1 MEVNGIEVRAGQVWR
16 IKSEEQ
22 CLASYAGLFGDM
34 AHYCGTDAKIES
46 VVEPIVVYF
55 EENGYRWDESCLDY
69 LVSDVPEASSSCVSS
84 DAVAIHTAFISPQQ
98 VARVNEL
105 WLLHTWA
112 ELSEEVVFQMVDDM
126 ASFLG
131 KAHRITRLTENGFEI
146 AHGGVGD
153 DKYVFPYECL
163 NYRIMHSPES
173 ASASTHDQTK
183 VRKLSCTYDVC
194 EETRDGMGRVSV
206 KLIVNYENGTYR
218 IASSARDGKFLFD
231 TAQHGNP
238 EIWET
243 ILEAIRTAARLGA
256 TEVVGDE
263 RENIRL

>member
-1 MEVNGIEVRAGQVWR
+1 MEVNGVKVRVGQVWR

-22 CLASYAGLFGDM
+22 CMASYAGFFGDM

-46 VVEPIVVYF
+46 VIETFTIYF
-55 EENGYRWDESCLDY
+55 EENGYQWDVSCLDY
-69 LVSDVPEASSSCVSS
+69 LVRDVPEAASSCVPS
-84 DAVAIHTAFISPQQ
+84 DALPQQ
-98 VARVNEL
+98 VVRVNEL

-146 AHGGVGD
+146 EHGGVGD
-153 DKYVFPYECL
+153 DKYIFPYECL

-173 ASASTHDQTK
+173 ASALTHDQTK
-183 VRKLSCTYDVC
+183 VRKLSCTYEVR
-194 EETRDGMGRVSV
+194 EETRDGAGCVLV
-206 KLIVNYENGTYR
+206 KLIVDYRSGTYR

-256 TEVVGDE
+256 TEVGQ
-263 RENIRL
+263 